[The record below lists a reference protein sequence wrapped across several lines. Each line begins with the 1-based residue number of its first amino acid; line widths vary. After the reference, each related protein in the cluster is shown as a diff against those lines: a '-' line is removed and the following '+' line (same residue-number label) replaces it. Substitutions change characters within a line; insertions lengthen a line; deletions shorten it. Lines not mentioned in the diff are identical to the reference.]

1 MILRARAVVTMEGAP
16 IPDGAVVVRGN
27 RILDV
32 GPWPEV
38 RGRNTG
44 VVLDLGERVLLPG
57 LINAHC
63 HLDYTDLRGTM
74 SPTASFTDWIRA
86 INERKASWREEDY
99 LRSIEHGLYELEK
112 FGTTTVVNFEAFPDL
127 IGKISPALRIW
138 WLAEMID
145 VRNGISAADVYEKLR
160 AAIGGDPLSRIG
172 LAPHAPYT
180 ASRELYAEAAAIGA
194 KDDAVLS
201 THLAESGE
209 EMRMFREAEGPLYDF
224 MKSIGRPLS
233 DCGAATPVAMLL
245 SRGLLDERWLVAHMN
260 ELAESDFRK
269 LEGAPKF
276 TIVHCPQ
283 SHAYFGH
290 SRFPLQ
296 KLRRLGFN
304 ICLGTDSLAS
314 NVDLSLFAEMRQL
327 SIHETELTAQ
337 ELLEMVT
344 LNPASALDQGNRLGR
359 LQSGYA
365 DLIALPFSASPNAVY
380 EEIVAFDGVNPW
392 RMVNGRLGDN
402 A

>member
-74 SPTASFTDWIRA
+74 SPPASFTDWIRA